1 MILYRSLVWNKFTNI
16 CGLNVRHHF
25 QMILRHLNKQPS
37 FVAILSYRESD
48 VLTAPV
54 AADQQI
60 RKLQLTF
67 TKLIL
72 KIFGFNLVN
81 LNVRQ
86 RNLTRTQKYERKKD
100 GFGNPHFGP
109 AGRGWKLCVS
119 VQNIL
124 LIPTGV
130 MHQQTNVI

>member
-1 MILYRSLVWNKFTNI
+1 M
-16 CGLNVRHHF
+16 
-25 QMILRHLNKQPS
+25 
-37 FVAILSYRESD
+37 AILSYCESD

-60 RKLQLTF
+60 RKLQPTF

-86 RNLTRTQKYERKKD
+86 RNLTRTQKDERKKD
-100 GFGNPHFGP
+100 GFGNSHFGP

-130 MHQQTNVI
+130 MHQQTNVT